1 MVLKL
6 FKISTSSLNFNNLYF
21 LSKSMMLPRFP
32 NYLTEIKIFCVVKT
46 MINYV
51 NVTRTLK
58 DYMYFRIQYINKFVF
73 NKQKFIESS
82 LLFTIAIG
90 LGEIG

>member
-21 LSKSMMLPRFP
+21 LSKSMMSPRFP

-58 DYMYFRIQYINKFVF
+58 DYMYFRIRYINKFVF

>member
-21 LSKSMMLPRFP
+21 LRKSMMSPRFP

-51 NVTRTLK
+51 NVTQTLK
-58 DYMYFRIQYINKFVF
+58 DYMYFRIRYINKFVF

>member
-6 FKISTSSLNFNNLYF
+6 FKISTSLNFNNLYF
-21 LSKSMMLPRFP
+21 LRKSMMSPRFP

-58 DYMYFRIQYINKFVF
+58 DYMYFRIRYINKFVF

>member
-1 MVLKL
+1 
-6 FKISTSSLNFNNLYF
+6 
-21 LSKSMMLPRFP
+21 MMSPRFP

-73 NKQKFIESS
+73 NKQKFIANFCIKKEHFQENNDITFNYH
-82 LLFTIAIG
+82 LLTILEHYI
-90 LGEIG
+90 